1 MTDLDAELRETF
13 QSPPDFV
20 VRSLDFEHI
29 MKAGT
34 RRRRI
39 RTAAR
44 GGTVVAVLAV
54 FAGGLQTSGVLER
67 SHRQSTPAVT
77 VTAPPSPIIS
87 TGLGAGKDREWAIKT
102 VSVDVVDSTKKTFGF
117 SMNEQATNGKLTQ
130 DLVTSEVD
138 AGTELKPGFHAPEHA
153 YPLDGGSVQPAY
165 GYFVGAPAKIT
176 GTVDGKAVTA
186 RMAPSSV
193 GPSVIVFWFDNTKVT
208 GDSKLTGLTAYDAA
222 GKQLDQAP
230 VYSEGQ

>member
-1 MTDLDAELRETF
+1 MTDLDAELRATF

-20 VRSLDFEHI
+20 VRSLDFDHI

-44 GGTVVAVLAV
+44 GVVTVAVLAV
-54 FAGGLQTSGVLER
+54 FVGGLQTSGILDR
-67 SHRQSTPAVT
+67 SHRDSTPAVT
-77 VTAPPSPIIS
+77 VTSPPSPIIT
-87 TGLGAGKDREWAIKT
+87 TGLKAGRGREWVIKT
-102 VSVDVVDSTKKTFGF
+102 VSVKIVGSKKKIFGF

-153 YPLDGGSVQPAY
+153 YNYAQGSVQPAY
-165 GYFVGAPAKIT
+165 GYFVGTPAKIT
-176 GTVDGKAVTA
+176 GTVGGKTVTA
-186 RMAPSSV
+186 RTAPSSV
-193 GPSVIVFWFDNTKVT
+193 GPSVIVFWFDNTEVT
-208 GDSKLTGLTAYDAA
+208 QDSKLTRVTAYDAA
-222 GKQLDQAP
+222 GKRLDQAR
-230 VYSEGQ
+230 VYTEGQ